1 MPGWLPFDP
10 LFAVTLAATMLA
22 AQPSSDQHEGKR
34 QRLEQERREL
44 SSNIEDPQWMQD
56 QGRATLARLGVERGW
71 RECAENEAGA
81 LAKASEKPPR
91 LLAEAALTSCREW
104 EELLRLALDKGA
116 YPYLEGPL
124 SKDDMILRAELESR
138 DGALA
143 RIAMWRSGGGSS
155 PEADRPEQGR
165 EIAAPRPE
173 TRAPA
178 FAPLP
183 PPSAG
188 KAEPPATDEGAA
200 DAETIV
206 VTGTR
211 VGGCRVRLA
220 DRTLTERQLAARAK
234 EWAANGTPLRVIRPA
249 RADYHCLARIV
260 WSLSKYGVTLFH
272 FVEPSEAR

>member
-1 MPGWLPFDP
+1 MPGLLPFDP
-10 LFAVTLAATMLA
+10 LFAVTLAATILA
-22 AQPSSDQHEGKR
+22 AQPSPDLHEDKR
-34 QRLEQERREL
+34 QRLEDQRREL
-44 SSNIEDPQWMQD
+44 LVNIQDPQWMQD
-56 QGRATLARLGVERGW
+56 QGRATLARLAVERGW
-71 RECAENEAGA
+71 RECTENEAGA
-81 LAKASEKPPR
+81 LAKTSEKPPR
-91 LLAEAALTSCREW
+91 LLAEAALTTCREW
-104 EELLRLALDKGA
+104 ENLLRLALDKGA
-116 YPYLEGPL
+116 YPYLEGPM
-124 SKDDMILRAELESR
+124 SMDDMILRAELESR

-143 RIAMWRSGGGSS
+143 RIAMWRAGGGGS
-155 PEADRPEQGR
+155 PEAGRPDQER
-165 EIAAPRPE
+165 EVATPLPE

-188 KAEPPATDEGAA
+188 KAEPPATDPGAE